1 MDYESMHKER
11 LLGGAREFAPAIQ
24 GNGRQPI

>member
-11 LLGGAREFAPAIQ
+11 LLAGAGESAPAIQ
-24 GNGRQPI
+24 GNGRQRI